1 MKMTRN
7 ILTSLISTS
16 VVALAAC
23 SQQPPQIQPFDEKV
37 SQKFEQLMQ
46 QHDEEKLSLMYTE
59 DAKLMPP
66 YQPVIE
72 GRPAIR
78 NFWHDA
84 FALEGLPIELDARD
98 RIAAGDFVY
107 RDGVLT
113 FHWKDG
119 RTEIGKFMQFWKYID
134 GDWKLHRV
142 MWNVSTPKS
151 SAEMPKPASPPET
164 IPGKK

>member
-1 MKMTRN
+1 MKMPRK
-7 ILTSLISTS
+7 ILTPLMPAFL
-16 VVALAAC
+16 VVLAAC
-23 SQQPPQIQPFDEKV
+23 TQQQPPIQPFDEKI
-37 SQKFEQLMQ
+37 SQKFEGLMQ

-72 GRPAIR
+72 GRLAIR
-78 NFWHDA
+78 NFWHES

-98 RIAAGDFVY
+98 RIAAGDYVY

-119 RTEIGKFMQFWKYID
+119 RTEIGKFMQFWKYVD
-134 GDWKLHRV
+134 GTWKLHRV
-142 MWNVSTPKS
+142 MWNVSTPMS
-151 SAEMPKPASPPET
+151 IGETPKPASPPET
-164 IPGKK
+164 TPRKK